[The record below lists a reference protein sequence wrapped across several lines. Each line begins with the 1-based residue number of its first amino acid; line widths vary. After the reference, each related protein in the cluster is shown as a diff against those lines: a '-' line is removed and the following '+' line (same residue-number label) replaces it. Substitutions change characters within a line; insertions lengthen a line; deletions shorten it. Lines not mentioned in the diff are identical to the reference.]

1 MVQKNQSGA
10 KLGFCSMKHRRVLP
24 LDIMVLDMALE
35 DTSFNGPV
43 RKGYDL
49 FQASGI

>member
-10 KLGFCSMKHRRVLP
+10 KLGFCSMKHPRVLP
-24 LDIMVLDMALE
+24 LDMALE

>member
-10 KLGFCSMKHRRVLP
+10 KLGFCSMKHPRVLP
-24 LDIMVLDMALE
+24 LDMVLDMALE

-43 RKGYDL
+43 RNGYDL

>member
-10 KLGFCSMKHRRVLP
+10 KLGFCSMKHPRVLP
-24 LDIMVLDMALE
+24 LDMALDMALE